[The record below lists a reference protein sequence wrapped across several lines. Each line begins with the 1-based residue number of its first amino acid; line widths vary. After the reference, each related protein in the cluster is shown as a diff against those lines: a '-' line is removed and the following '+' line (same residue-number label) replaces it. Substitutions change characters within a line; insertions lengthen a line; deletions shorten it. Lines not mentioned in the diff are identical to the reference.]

1 MSSSEQVKK
10 KICQHEK
17 NKKKIW
23 ELILLNMNCVPWT
36 SSALCVTAAL
46 TLNAIQNT
54 KKFGINGCAFFYSVC
69 ARTRRR
75 LIIKRGTAPFIYLFF
90 IFLLFSYFVDAVKR
104 RITPLSLPI
113 GFFFLCILLGPVL
126 CVVRE

>member
-1 MSSSEQVKK
+1 MR
-10 KICQHEK
+10 IFLFC
-17 NKKKIW
+17 
-23 ELILLNMNCVPWT
+23 LR
-36 SSALCVTAAL
+36 
-46 TLNAIQNT
+46 
-54 KKFGINGCAFFYSVC
+54 

-75 LIIKRGTAPFIYLFF
+75 LIIKRGTENPFIYLFF